1 MIIGELRAKGVLKL
15 YVDGASKGNP
25 GEAGAGFYLLDED
38 GNELLKGRR
47 FLGRMTNNAAE
58 YQALILGLR
67 EALGIGGTSI
77 EIYTD
82 SELVANQ
89 IKGIYTV
96 RNRQLRRLH
105 QEVVALLDKF
115 QGYGIT
121 TIRRKDNKKADRLAN
136 EAIDG
141 GKAKGLK

>member
-1 MIIGELRAKGVLKL
+1 MIIGELRAKGILKL
-15 YVDGASKGNP
+15 YVDGASRGNP
-25 GEAGAGFYLLDED
+25 GEAGAGFYLLDGD
-38 GNELLKGRR
+38 GNELLKGMR

-67 EALGIGGTSI
+67 EALGIGGDSI

-89 IKGIYTV
+89 MKGIYTV
-96 RNRQLRRLH
+96 KNKQLRRLH
-105 QEVVALLDKF
+105 QKVVALLDKF
-115 QGYGIT
+115 HRYEIT
-121 TIRRKDNKKADRLAN
+121 AIRREDNRKADRLAN

-141 GKAKGLK
+141 IKAKGLK

>member
-1 MIIGELRAKGVLKL
+1 MGKGILKL
-15 YVDGASKGNP
+15 YVDGASRGNP
-25 GEAGAGFYLLDED
+25 GEAGAGFYLLDGD
-38 GNELLKGRR
+38 GNEVLKGMR

-67 EALGIGGTSI
+67 EAMGIGGDSI

-89 IKGIYTV
+89 MKGIYTV
-96 RNRQLRRLH
+96 RNKQLRRLH

-115 QGYGIT
+115 HRYEIT
-121 TIRRKDNKKADRLAN
+121 AIRREENRKADRLAN

-141 GKAKGLK
+141 VKAKGLK

>member
-1 MIIGELRAKGVLKL
+1 MGKGILKL
-15 YVDGASKGNP
+15 YVDGASRGNP
-25 GEAGAGFYLLDED
+25 GEAGAGFYLLDGD
-38 GNELLKGRR
+38 GNELLKGMR

-67 EALGIGGTSI
+67 EAMGIGGDSI

-89 IKGIYTV
+89 MKGIYTV
-96 RNRQLRRLH
+96 RNKQLRRLH

-115 QGYGIT
+115 HRYEIT
-121 TIRRKDNKKADRLAN
+121 AIRREENRKADRLAN

-141 GKAKGLK
+141 VKAKGLK

>member
-1 MIIGELRAKGVLKL
+1 MGKGILKL
-15 YVDGASKGNP
+15 YVDGASRGNP
-25 GEAGAGFYLLDED
+25 GEAGAGFYLLDGD
-38 GNELLKGRR
+38 GNELLKGMR

-67 EALGIGGTSI
+67 EALGIGRDSI

-89 IKGIYTV
+89 MKGIYTV
-96 RNRQLRRLH
+96 KNKQLRRLH

-115 QGYGIT
+115 HRYEIT
-121 TIRRKDNKKADRLAN
+121 AIRREDNRKADRLAN

-141 GKAKGLK
+141 VKAKGLK

>member
-1 MIIGELRAKGVLKL
+1 MEKGILKL
-15 YVDGASKGNP
+15 YVDGASRGNP
-25 GEAGAGFYLLDED
+25 GEAGAGFYLLDGD
-38 GNELLKGRR
+38 GNELRKGMR

-67 EALGIGGTSI
+67 EALGIGGDSI

-89 IKGIYTV
+89 MKGIYTV
-96 RNRQLRRLH
+96 KNKQLRRLH
-105 QEVVALLDKF
+105 QKVVALLDKF
-115 QGYGIT
+115 HRYEIT
-121 TIRRKDNKKADRLAN
+121 AIRREDNRKADRLAN

-141 GKAKGLK
+141 VKAKRLK

>member
-1 MIIGELRAKGVLKL
+1 MGKGILKL
-15 YVDGASKGNP
+15 YVDGASRGNP
-25 GEAGAGFYLLDED
+25 GEAGAGFYLLDGD
-38 GNELLKGRR
+38 GNELLKGMR

-67 EALGIGGTSI
+67 EALGIGGDSI

-89 IKGIYTV
+89 MKGIYTV
-96 RNRQLRRLH
+96 KNKQLRRLH

-115 QGYGIT
+115 HRYEIT
-121 TIRRKDNKKADRLAN
+121 AIRREDNRKADRLAN
-136 EAIDG
+136 EAIDVV
-141 GKAKGLK
+141 KAKGLK

>member
-1 MIIGELRAKGVLKL
+1 MGKGILKL
-15 YVDGASKGNP
+15 YVDGASRGNP
-25 GEAGAGFYLLDED
+25 GEAGAGFYLLDGD
-38 GNELLKGRR
+38 GNELLQGMR

-67 EALGIGGTSI
+67 EALGIGGDSI

-89 IKGIYTV
+89 MKCIYTV
-96 RNRQLRRLH
+96 KNKQLRKLH
-105 QEVVALLDKF
+105 QKVIALLEKF
-115 QGYGIT
+115 HRYEIT
-121 TIRRKDNKKADRLAN
+121 AIRREDNRKADRLAN

-141 GKAKGLK
+141 VKAKRLK

>member
-1 MIIGELRAKGVLKL
+1 MGKGILKL
-15 YVDGASKGNP
+15 YVDGASRGNP
-25 GEAGAGFYLLDED
+25 GEAGAGFYLLDGD
-38 GNELLKGRR
+38 GNELLKGMR

-67 EALGIGGTSI
+67 EALGIGRDSI

-89 IKGIYTV
+89 MKGIYTV
-96 RNRQLRRLH
+96 KNKQLRRLH

-115 QGYGIT
+115 HRYEIT
-121 TIRRKDNKKADRLAN
+121 AIRREENRKADRLAN

-141 GKAKGLK
+141 VKAKGLK

>member
-1 MIIGELRAKGVLKL
+1 MGILKL
-15 YVDGASKGNP
+15 YVDGASRGNP

-38 GNELLKGRR
+38 GNELLKGMR

-89 IKGIYTV
+89 MKGIYTV
-96 RNRQLRRLH
+96 KNKQLRRLH

-115 QGYGIT
+115 HRYEIT
-121 TIRRKDNKKADRLAN
+121 AIRREDNRKADRLAN

-141 GKAKGLK
+141 GRAKGLK